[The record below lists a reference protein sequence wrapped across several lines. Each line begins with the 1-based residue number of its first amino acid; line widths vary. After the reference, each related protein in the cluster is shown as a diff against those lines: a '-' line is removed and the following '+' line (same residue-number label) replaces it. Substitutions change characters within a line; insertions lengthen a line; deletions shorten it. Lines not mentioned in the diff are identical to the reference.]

1 MTLPIDIPECPVAT
15 PPLFGLARPWLAPL
29 AGYSD
34 LPFRLLCR
42 ERGADVCETEM
53 ISAKGLFHQ
62 TKRTLELLRTTPD
75 DGPLVVQLFGGDPG
89 SVEAAA
95 RALRRARYFYLDFNV
110 GCSVRKVM
118 RQGAGA
124 ALLGDR
130 AKLIEIAKR
139 LAKIAATDDG
149 APKGMLGF
157 KLRLGLDK
165 KRKVLPD
172 LGLALEDAGADW
184 LTLHPRY
191 ASDGF
196 SGEAHWEEIAKL
208 VDRVSIPVIV
218 SGDLFTA
225 EDGLRSAKISGASG
239 VMYARGALYN
249 PDIFDEHKL
258 ALSGEDVTPPDKLR
272 LAKLIKR
279 HIALGRLYGPEKR
292 ALVKTRSLIPRYV
305 RNFPG
310 VAKLRGKL
318 CEVSDWSELDHVL
331 AEFFSND
338 WPR

>member
-1 MTLPIDIPECPVAT
+1 MTPLLEIPECPTAE
-15 PPLFGLARPWLAPL
+15 PPLFGLEHPWLAPL

-42 ERGADVCETEM
+42 ERGAAVCETEM

-62 TKRTLELLRTTPD
+62 TKRTLELLRTSPD
-75 DGPLVVQLFGGDPG
+75 DGPLVVQLFGGDPE

-95 RALRRARYFYLDFNV
+95 KVLRRARFFYLDFNV

-124 ALLGDR
+124 ALLGDSPR
-130 AKLIEIAKR
+130 LIEIAKR
-139 LAKIAATDDG
+139 LAQVATTDDG
-149 APKGMLGF
+149 SPRGMIGF
-157 KLRLGLDK
+157 KMRLGLDK

-172 LGLALEDAGADW
+172 LGPALEDAGANW
-184 LTLHPRY
+184 LALHPRY

-196 SGEAHWEEIAKL
+196 SGEADWEEIAKL
-208 VDRVSIPVIV
+208 AERVSIPVIA
-218 SGDLFTA
+218 SGDLFA
-225 EDGLRSAKISGASG
+225 ARDGLRAAKISGATG

-249 PDIFDEHKL
+249 PNIFGEHKL
-258 ALSGEDVTPPDKLR
+258 TLSGEDFEPLDKPG
-272 LAKLIKR
+272 LAKMIGR
-279 HIALGRLYGPEKR
+279 HIELGRLYSPEKR

-310 VAKLRGKL
+310 VSKLRGKL
-318 CEVSDWSELDHVL
+318 CEVADWNELDQVL
-331 AEFFSND
+331 AEFFSEA
-338 WPR
+338 